1 MRLKMDEWNRMK
13 RTLYLYIRVTYTT
26 PVLPSH
32 LLIFPCCV
40 NLTKLGA
47 AVLPCVLEHIQMT
60 LRSCH
65 FTGPPIPRA
74 AILMRILEHNK
85 LTSTCCALTNPLIPG
100 VSILM
105 QVLEHIKMTIFSC
118 HIPSPPTPRAAL
130 APEPL
135 QYLQVTMLSCTSAC
149 TTPFIPRAA
158 LAPEPLHDLQMAA
171 FAGIGK
177 APINMMKVLLGSQPL
192 QGLQLASARCGSRES
207 EN

>member
-1 MRLKMDEWNRMK
+1 VGGSSQSK
-13 RTLYLYIRVTYTT
+13 RCESSPGVFIDLIRAAIIDRPPEHIQMT
-26 PVLPSH
+26 PPSCPITSPPTPGASI
-32 LLIFPCCV
+32 LL
-40 NLTKLGA
+40 
-47 AVLPCVLEHIQMT
+47 CVLEHIQMT
-60 LRSCH
+60 FHSCP
-65 FTGPPIPRA
+65 FTSDPIPGA
-74 AILMRILEHNK
+74 
-85 LTSTCCALTNPLIPG
+85 T
-100 VSILM
+100 ILM